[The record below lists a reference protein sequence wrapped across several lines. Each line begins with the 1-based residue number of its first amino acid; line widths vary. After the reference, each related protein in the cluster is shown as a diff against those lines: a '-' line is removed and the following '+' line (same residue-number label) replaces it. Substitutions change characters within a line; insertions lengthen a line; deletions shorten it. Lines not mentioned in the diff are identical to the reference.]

1 MLKKNTIFTLQQNSS
16 LNIFETNI
24 LLKYVT
30 KLSEVELIINHE
42 KELHKQEINILNKLI
57 QRRVLG
63 EPIAYIIGK
72 KEFYGLV
79 LNITSDVFIPRPET
93 ELLVDLIIK
102 KNFEKKIKLLEIGTG
117 SGAIAIA
124 IAVYSKNK
132 IEIIATDINE
142 YSLKIAKKNA
152 QKKLTKYNIPIKFI
166 KSNWYNNLQN
176 YKKLFNIIVSN
187 PPYISKGDIHLNKG
201 DLRFEPIKALTD
213 YSDGLSSIKE
223 IIKNASKYLVND
235 GLLLIEHGYNQS
247 NLVRK
252 LFFQYGFNNIKS
264 WRDLSGIERVTQ
276 GRIS

>member
-1 MLKKNTIFTLQQNSS
+1 MLKKNTIFTVQKKSP

-30 KLSEVELIINHE
+30 RLSDVELIINNE
-42 KELHKQEINILNKLI
+42 KKLHKQEINILNKLI
-57 QRRVLG
+57 QRRILG

-79 LNITSDVFIPRPET
+79 LNITSDVLIPRPET
-93 ELLVDLIIK
+93 ELLVDLIVK
-102 KNFEKKIKLLEIGTG
+102 KKFEKKIKLLEMGTG

-124 IAVYSKNK
+124 IAIYSKNK
-132 IEIIATDINE
+132 IEIIATDI
-142 YSLKIAKKNA
+142 SKFALKIAKKNA
-152 QKKLTKYNIPIKFI
+152 KKKLTKYNIPIKFI

-176 YKKLFNIIVSN
+176 YKKLFNIIVAN
-187 PPYISKGDIHLNKG
+187 PPYIPKGDIHLNKG
-201 DLRFEPIKALTD
+201 DLRFEPINALTD
-213 YSDGLSSIKE
+213 YSNGLSSIKE
-223 IIKNASKYLVND
+223 IVKNASKYLVKN

-252 LFFQYGFNNIKS
+252 LLFKYGFSDIKS

-276 GRIS
+276 GKIS